1 MRLNSMKT
9 PGEFLYQEVV
19 FLGIVS
25 LFFLTLKIGYFNI
38 TIK

>member
-1 MRLNSMKT
+1 MRLDSMKRQ
-9 PGEFLYQEVV
+9 GEFLYQEVV
-19 FLGIVS
+19 FLGIVP